1 MTDLKEEKKEEEK
14 EETFCEWHSYNSNKC
29 GKKSNS
35 KKFCVKHE
43 SLKND
48 FKLLKDLNV
57 KDLDLICC
65 KELLIKVPRP
75 RSKEHIIEMMKLHK
89 IDGIS
94 DNVIDVQL
102 SRDCIEEASTES
114 DDYIELSSDGA
125 RYYYDDKVVRGKHK
139 TKELQVIFKK
149 YCDNKPI
156 IQIVNSED
164 VYCKECYVYEC
175 KNSNPLNQKYKYP
188 SLKILQI

>member
-1 MTDLKEEKKEEEK
+1 MTETNTEQI

-35 KKFCVKHE
+35 KKLCPKHE
-43 SLKND
+43 LLKND
-48 FKLLKDLNV
+48 FQILNSNDD
-57 KDLDLICC
+57 KSIICC
-65 KELLIKVPRP
+65 KESIIKIPKP
-75 RSKEHIIEMMKLHK
+75 RSRDHIIEMMKIHN

-102 SRDCIEEASTES
+102 SRDNIEEAVIES

-125 RYYYDDKVVRGKHK
+125 RYYYDDKVIRGKHK

-156 IQIVNSED
+156 IKIINSED
-164 VYCKECYVYEC
+164 IYCKNCYISEC
-175 KNSNPLNQKYKYP
+175 KGANPLNQKYKYP
-188 SLKILQI
+188 NLKILQI